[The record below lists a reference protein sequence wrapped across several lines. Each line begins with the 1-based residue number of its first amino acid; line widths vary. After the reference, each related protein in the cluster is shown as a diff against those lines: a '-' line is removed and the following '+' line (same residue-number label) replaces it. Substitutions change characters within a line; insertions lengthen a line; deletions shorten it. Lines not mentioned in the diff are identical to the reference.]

1 MDYSNIILELLDRIK
16 TLEKDVAELKQKY
29 AVSLS
34 TESQTNIDA
43 SASLPNKRD
52 TTRYLFNGTVYLK
65 NRLVLAVVS
74 DYVKNTPQIT
84 ISGLKIIFNKSLQG
98 SIGVL
103 EERFTAEQRS
113 DYKIRFFT
121 KEDEVIHLVDG
132 DIFVC
137 SQWGITNIPQFITRA
152 KQLGFDIK
160 EIK

>member
-34 TESQTNIDA
+34 TESQTNIDV

-74 DYVKNTPQIT
+74 DYVKKTPQIT

-103 EERFTAEQRS
+103 EERFTAAQRS

-137 SQWGITNIPQFITRA
+137 SQWGIINIPQFITRA